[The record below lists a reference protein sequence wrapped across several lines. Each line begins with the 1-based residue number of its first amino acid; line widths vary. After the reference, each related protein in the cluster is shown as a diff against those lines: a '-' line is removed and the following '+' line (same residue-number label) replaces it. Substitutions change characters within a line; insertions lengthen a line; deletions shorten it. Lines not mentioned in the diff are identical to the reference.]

1 VLLHRCLPPDD
12 VAFAALY
19 HNLGGIEFSR
29 GRYRAAERLA
39 VRGLR
44 IRRKQVGPSHPDV
57 AADLSGLA
65 AILHGQQRYRAALR
79 AASMARQILGAR
91 RRSARLR
98 HDLAVIDN
106 NLGATLQALGRF
118 AEAERSYRS
127 SIRLKRAALG
137 PRHPDVG
144 VSLNNLGCLYKRLG
158 RVAEART
165 AYASAID
172 ILRAGL
178 GARHP
183 HTRNAI
189 ANVRPVLTAAGSAR
203 PRAAR

>member
-1 VLLHRCLPPDD
+1 
-12 VAFAALY
+12 
-19 HNLGGIEFSR
+19 
-29 GRYRAAERLA
+29 
-39 VRGLR
+39 
-44 IRRKQVGPSHPDV
+44 
-57 AADLSGLA
+57 
-65 AILHGQQRYRAALR
+65 
-79 AASMARQILGAR
+79 M
-91 RRSARLR
+91 R